1 MYVKNVPQIIILL
14 NNFSRKNIQ
23 PQENDSSDDDM
34 QCDTISNEELF
45 KQIVDNIYSLVAQ
58 RIIQKIYNFKF
69 DFSNP
74 FKMDLDQQIDRDF

>member
-34 QCDTISNEELF
+34 QCDTICNEELF